1 MSVHSRNSALRAGVA
16 ALMVAIVAA
25 VSATP
30 VCAQGVLG
38 SQGLGFPPGQL
49 STHARATAG
58 AISEFDPITG
68 ANPASM
74 ANWGRA
80 AIHVQFEPEVR
91 TTQSPSGSD
100 ITGITRFPMFAAG
113 IGLGE
118 RVAIGV
124 NFSTF
129 LDRSWETVFTGRQI
143 VANDTASFTDRNGV
157 RGAITDSRFSIGV
170 VLPFQ
175 LRVGVAIHALT
186 GEHRLRSVR
195 TYDTAATYVGYSS
208 TETVRF
214 AGRGLSLGV
223 SWEPA
228 RWIGL
233 AASARSGGA
242 LDAVNDAQRFR
253 ASGDMPNRWGIAAR
267 VEPARGLQ
275 LAARREQVQWSS
287 LRPLVSQGTVITNTV
302 DNAVGL
308 EYFST
313 GVGGLP
319 YSVRLGAAQRQ
330 LPFGVG
336 SAPVDERA
344 LAGGLG
350 LVLSQGR
357 FGVDVSYTSA
367 TRTAPGNLRETAGTF
382 SLGIVI
388 RP

>member
-1 MSVHSRNSALRAGVA
+1 MSARVMWRKSVAGAVVGLCLA
-16 ALMVAIVAA
+16 ASTAD
-25 VSATP
+25 
-30 VCAQGVLG
+30 AQGVLG

-58 AISEFDPITG
+58 AIAEFDPITG
-68 ANPASM
+68 VNPASM

-91 TTQSPSGSD
+91 RTQTPLGSD
-100 ITGITRFPMFAAG
+100 VTGLTRFPMFAAG

-143 VANDTASFTDRNGV
+143 VGADTARFTDRNGV
-157 RGAITDSRFSIGV
+157 RGAITDTRFSIGV
-170 VLPFQ
+170 LLPYQ
-175 LRVGVAIHALT
+175 VRVGLAVHALT

-195 TYDTAATYVGYSS
+195 TYDANAPFVGYSA
-208 TETVRF
+208 TQDVRF
-214 AGRGLSLGV
+214 AGRGISIGAQWDPV
-223 SWEPA
+223 

-233 AASARSGGA
+233 AASYRHGGG
-242 LDAVNDAQRFR
+242 LDGVNDAQRFR
-253 ASGDMPNRWGIAAR
+253 AEGDMPNRLGLAVR

-275 LAARREQVQWSS
+275 FAARREQVQWTA
-287 LRPLVSQGTVITNTV
+287 LRPLVSSGTAITNTA

-308 EYFST
+308 EYFAL

-319 YSVRLGAAQRQ
+319 YSIRLGAAQRQ

-336 SAPVDERA
+336 TAVVDERA

-367 TRTAPGNLRETAGTF
+367 TRTAVGNLRESAGTF